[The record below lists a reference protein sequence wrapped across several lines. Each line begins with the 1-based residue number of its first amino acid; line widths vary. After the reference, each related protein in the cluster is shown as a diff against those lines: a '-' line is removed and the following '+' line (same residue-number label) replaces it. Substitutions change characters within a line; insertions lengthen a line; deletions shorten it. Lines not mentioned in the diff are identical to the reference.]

1 MERVRI
7 GIIGVGQIGKVHLNE
22 YADMESVEVV
32 AVCDVNEQ
40 EVRRVA
46 EKFNIPNVYTDYH
59 EMLQRD
65 DIHAVDVCL
74 HNNFHAQVTIDAFR
88 AGKHVYCEKP
98 IAGTFADGQAMV
110 NAAREWDKK
119 LHIQMFTLYQSETI
133 AAKSLIEDGKLG
145 KLYHA
150 RSTGFRRR
158 GRPFVDGYG
167 TKFFTRKE
175 FASGGALYDMGVYHI
190 SQMLYLLGLPEVK
203 RISGKVYQEMAM
215 DSARQQ
221 ESGFDVEELGLGFV
235 RFENGITMDIIE
247 AWSVHL
253 GKFEGGSVLG
263 SEGGIQLP
271 SYIDGSM
278 KSPFSYHTTISDMD
292 FDSTLDM
299 PAMRERRRRLLANEE
314 AYSSSHHH
322 WIAALNNQVPL
333 LPTAELALKTSLI
346 SEGIYLSDH
355 LEREVAADEVAAG
368 SLLTIQ
374 Q

>member
-1 MERVRI
+1 
-7 GIIGVGQIGKVHLNE
+7 
-22 YADMESVEVV
+22 
-32 AVCDVNEQ
+32 
-40 EVRRVA
+40 
-46 EKFNIPNVYTDYH
+46 
-59 EMLQRD
+59 
-65 DIHAVDVCL
+65 
-74 HNNFHAQVTIDAFR
+74 
-88 AGKHVYCEKP
+88 
-98 IAGTFADGQAMV
+98 
-110 NAAREWDKK
+110 
-119 LHIQMFTLYQSETI
+119 
-133 AAKSLIEDGKLG
+133 
-145 KLYHA
+145 
-150 RSTGFRRR
+150 
-158 GRPFVDGYG
+158 
-167 TKFFTRKE
+167 
-175 FASGGALYDMGVYHI
+175 
-190 SQMLYLLGLPEVK
+190 
-203 RISGKVYQEMAM
+203 MAM

-278 KSPFSYHTTISDMD
+278 KSSFSYHTTISDMD

-299 PAMRERRRRLLANEE
+299 PAMRERRRRLQANEE

-368 SLLTIQ
+368 SLLTVQ